1 MVFSLE
7 HDIKVTKNHK
17 NVLPT
22 QTVIVTHRVVLS
34 TVSFAYLKS
43 ELNWISSHKIISS
56 VASKTVTEISLRMSS
71 KHVQSLDISVGT
83 MLIAY
88 PRAEALP
95 FSIIRVPYCVCM
107 GQCSMCYLIFTKTN
121 FLNNIHY

>member
-17 NVLPT
+17 NLLPT

-56 VASKTVTEISLRMSS
+56 VASKTVTEIARFTSNIFKTRSKFGYFGRNDADSL
-71 KHVQSLDISVGT
+71 
-83 MLIAY
+83 
-88 PRAEALP
+88 P
-95 FSIIRVPYCVCM
+95 
-107 GQCSMCYLIFTKTN
+107 
-121 FLNNIHY
+121 